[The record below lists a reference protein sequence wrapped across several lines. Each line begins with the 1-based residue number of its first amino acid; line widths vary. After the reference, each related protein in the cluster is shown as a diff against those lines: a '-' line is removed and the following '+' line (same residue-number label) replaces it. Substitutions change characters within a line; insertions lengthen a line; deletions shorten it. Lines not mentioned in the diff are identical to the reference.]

1 MENLL
6 KIEDLKKEL
15 LTGDYGD
22 CFCDYDNGYICDII
36 AEIADNHVDIYNSDL
51 LDWAKGNYSYIEE
64 ALDEFGTPTD
74 SKGNADFIKII
85 MQGQYL
91 YNERDLYDNLEDS
104 LKLFAYV
111 YIQNVLGIEE
121 ITEEQNEN
129 LLDYDYTDN
138 NNELEYIIDHIKEIF
153 EIE

>member
-1 MENLL
+1 MKNLL
-6 KIEDLKKEL
+6 KIEDLRKEL
-15 LTGDYGD
+15 YTGDFGD
-22 CFCDYDNGYICDII
+22 CFCDYDDGYICDIVT
-36 AEIADNHVDIYNSDL
+36 EIADNHVDIYTNDL
-51 LDWAKGNYSYIEE
+51 LDWAKDNYEYIDEANEE
-64 ALDEFGTPTD
+64 LGR
-74 SKGNADFIKII
+74 ADDFLGEIK
-85 MQGQYL
+85 QGQFL

-138 NNELEYIIDHIKEIF
+138 NDELENIIDHIEEVF
-153 EIE
+153 AAEDDED

>member
-1 MENLL
+1 MKKLL
-6 KIEDLKKEL
+6 KIEDLRKEL
-15 LTGDYGD
+15 YTGDFGD

-36 AEIADNHVDIYNSDL
+36 AEIADAHVDVYTSDL
-51 LDWAKGNYSYIEE
+51 LDWARDNYEYIDEANEE
-64 ALDEFGTPTD
+64 IGRAE
-74 SKGNADFIKII
+74 DFLGEIK
-85 MQGQYL
+85 QGQFL

-121 ITEEQNEN
+121 ITEEQNED

-138 NNELEYIIDHIKEIF
+138 NDELENIIDHIEEVF
-153 EIE
+153 ETEDNED

>member
-1 MENLL
+1 MKNLL
-6 KIEDLKKEL
+6 KIEDLRKEL
-15 LTGDYGD
+15 YTGDFGD
-22 CFCDYDNGYICDII
+22 CFCDYDDGYICDIVI
-36 AEIADNHVDIYNSDL
+36 EIADNHVDIYTNDL
-51 LDWAKGNYSYIEE
+51 LDWAKDNYEYIDEANEE
-64 ALDEFGTPTD
+64 LGR
-74 SKGNADFIKII
+74 ADDFLGEIK
-85 MQGQYL
+85 QGQFL

-138 NNELEYIIDHIKEIF
+138 NDELENIIDHIEEVF
-153 EIE
+153 AAEDDED

>member
-1 MENLL
+1 MKNLL
-6 KIEDLKKEL
+6 KIEDLRKEL
-15 LTGDYGD
+15 YTGDFGD
-22 CFCDYDNGYICDII
+22 CFCDYDDGYICDIVT
-36 AEIADNHVDIYNSDL
+36 EIADNHVDIYTSDL
-51 LDWAKGNYSYIEE
+51 LDWAKDNYEYIGEANEE
-64 ALDEFGTPTD
+64 LGR
-74 SKGNADFIKII
+74 ADDFLGEIK
-85 MQGQYL
+85 QGQFL

-138 NNELEYIIDHIKEIF
+138 NDELENIIDHIEEVF
-153 EIE
+153 AAEDDED